1 VQPAEAWRT
10 RDRLPAEREGECDV
24 GIRNE
29 LDVRIA
35 RCRMK
40 KSDVWKPGPKLI
52 DVGWRDGPRIN
63 PMVDGN
69 QDFQLTFPLVYFSTF
84 PLLLT

>member
-1 VQPAEAWRT
+1 
-10 RDRLPAEREGECDV
+10 
-24 GIRNE
+24 
-29 LDVRIA
+29 
-35 RCRMK
+35 MK